1 MLCPV
6 AVDAVACSIPPLDG
20 DRTMITSSVS
30 GAIFLVS
37 YYAGGGVAFH
47 YNSLLQSSKAR
58 RRYDTNGPLFYCV
71 LRRYSILLDDSRPA
85 VSSSTRMSRAS
96 RLWSNEGCD
105 RHELDV
111 HASTSRREVIL
122 RCFTTLTASAFG
134 WAMIRDDAANA
145 SDFSLDEITKM
156 ESNDSLPQRSDETN
170 LLPDAMHEE
179 ISFDIVRELDST
191 TMLVAD
197 PSSSSAY
204 LYSDSNNIIDRKAE
218 NSVTAS
224 STAVIAKLDEDTPT
238 IPMTT
243 EQQQLQSSALA
254 AEIGLT
260 AIAIGGMSFM
270 VSGRSFPKNDD
281 FTAVK
286 AKVVMIQ
293 PEPYGLG
300 TGRRFYDGV
309 NLRMHDPVPSSDI
322 MAKCD
327 AGVIDDGCTAAIT
340 TYLNKVPE
348 HGPRVEQTDTA
359 NVVLSYLDSL
369 SSSSSAS
376 EARPVAFSSY
386 IDVLSRGEIDPPHSP
401 QLVADY
407 LASLNKVKNRITAL
421 ETSVNSLPDEISIR
435 LENWQRERE
444 DQLEIEIT
452 KIKEYLI
459 ENNSFDEEVPSV
471 DMNGNYKSAN
481 GSYGTTGFFNS
492 SSTYSHLK

>member
-1 MLCPV
+1 
-6 AVDAVACSIPPLDG
+6 
-20 DRTMITSSVS
+20 
-30 GAIFLVS
+30 
-37 YYAGGGVAFH
+37 
-47 YNSLLQSSKAR
+47 
-58 RRYDTNGPLFYCV
+58 
-71 LRRYSILLDDSRPA
+71 
-85 VSSSTRMSRAS
+85 
-96 RLWSNEGCD
+96 
-105 RHELDV
+105 
-111 HASTSRREVIL
+111 
-122 RCFTTLTASAFG
+122 
-134 WAMIRDDAANA
+134 
-145 SDFSLDEITKM
+145 
-156 ESNDSLPQRSDETN
+156 
-170 LLPDAMHEE
+170 
-179 ISFDIVRELDST
+179 
-191 TMLVAD
+191 
-197 PSSSSAY
+197 
-204 LYSDSNNIIDRKAE
+204 
-218 NSVTAS
+218 
-224 STAVIAKLDEDTPT
+224 
-238 IPMTT
+238 MTT

-300 TGRRFYDGV
+300 IGRRFYDGV
-309 NLRMHDPVPSSDI
+309 NLRMHDPVPSSDV

-340 TYLNKVPE
+340 AYLNKVPE
-348 HGPRVEQTDTA
+348 HGPSVEQTDTA

-459 ENNSFDEEVPSV
+459 ENNSIDEEVPSV

-492 SSTYSHLK
+492 SSRMPT